1 MPNERHKINTLHT
14 PVPKTKWRRIV
25 LRAWR
30 AFSLFKLQK
39 IRYAVKATVAA
50 VLLATPAFL
59 PSTGPWFRQWR
70 MEWALITLM
79 VVMTPTVGGTNLV
92 AIYRI
97 FSTVLGCFVAMLL
110 YLLFPDHMYPL
121 ILCTWLF
128 SIPNFWMILHHKH
141 GKFGQFTLLAY
152 NLVMLNKYND
162 RDTHQ
167 VEVTWLA
174 LTRCL
179 SILVGVIFGLFVTAY
194 VWPYEARVELRKGV
208 SDLLLRLAWLYQ
220 KLVAVYSER
229 HPVLSSKWE
238 QAEIKERRLQ
248 TAQAFL
254 DSELHLQRTLLE
266 LQGLLAQTPNEPR
279 LKGAFPVDMY
289 KKILSSCQNIT
300 DKFSSLRTVILKDAW
315 FEEVQQDFIMP
326 VSQER
331 KEVVGNVLLYFY
343 ILASAMRLKTPLPP
357 YLPPARKAWESLIL
371 RLRKLPVVQSKQ
383 VLEKDHVYLFYY
395 AYVTVLEDII
405 RELDELG
412 KNLTLLFGAI
422 VPEKQ
427 WEALFVNWDI
437 EQNRQVD

>member
-1 MPNERHKINTLHT
+1 
-14 PVPKTKWRRIV
+14 
-25 LRAWR
+25 
-30 AFSLFKLQK
+30 
-39 IRYAVKATVAA
+39 
-50 VLLATPAFL
+50 
-59 PSTGPWFRQWR
+59 
-70 MEWALITLM
+70 M

-97 FSTVLGCFVAMLL
+97 FSTMLGCFVAMFL
-110 YLLFPDHMYPL
+110 YLLFPDNMYPL

-162 RDTHQ
+162 RDAHQ

-229 HPVLSSKWE
+229 HPVRSTKWE
-238 QAEIKERRLQ
+238 QAEVKEQRLQ

-331 KEVVGNVLLYFY
+331 REVVGNVLLYFY

-357 YLPPARKAWESLIL
+357 YLPPARKAWKSLIL

-405 RELDELG
+405 RELDEVSLRCPLERTM
-412 KNLTLLFGAI
+412 NPVLL
-422 VPEKQ
+422 
-427 WEALFVNWDI
+427 
-437 EQNRQVD
+437 